1 MVNQVNIE
9 GDLTWEA
16 IEALSLTHYISLG
29 YSVLIPIIKTRSY
42 DLAIEKNGNVKLV
55 NVKVAGLKDK
65 RQKDSWSISR
75 SSSTSN
81 SIYKRKNIKESYAAI
96 ASRSLKDLI
105 NKKLVIDIFLV
116 WIPYKK
122 KFIEI
127 NGDFFVGSGSKSKR
141 IPKEILDKLNK

>member
-1 MVNQVNIE
+1 MANQVNIE

-75 SSSTSN
+75 SSSNSN
-81 SIYKRKNIKESYAAI
+81 SIYKRKNIKESYA
-96 ASRSLKDLI
+96 KDLI
-105 NKKLVIDIFLV
+105 NKKLVMDIFLV

-122 KFIEI
+122 KFIEL
-127 NGDFFVGSGSKSKR
+127 NGDFFVGSNSKSKR
-141 IPKEILDKLNK
+141 IPKEILDKLVK